1 MKSTFLLFIL
11 LCIGTYSYSQNHNP
25 NLDTALAKKLGADDY
40 GMKRYVFV
48 LLKTGENKTTN
59 KKFIDSCFAGHM
71 ANIGM
76 LSDQNKLV
84 VAGPFGKNNK
94 EFRGIFILN
103 VSTIEEANK
112 LLEGDPAIK
121 EKLLSAEL
129 VPWYGSAAISEYLKA
144 HDKIWK
150 VNP

>member
-1 MKSTFLLFIL
+1 MKSIVLMLMLFSL
-11 LCIGTYSYSQNHNP
+11 GTYSYSQSNNP

-40 GMKRYVFV
+40 GMKKYVFV

-71 ANIGM
+71 ANIGK
-76 LSDQNKLV
+76 LSEQNKLV

-94 EFRGIFILN
+94 DFRGIFILN

-150 VNP
+150 AKP